1 MSEENTSI
9 VYALKPKP
17 HRDGAS
23 AGENGY
29 LAGVRSTGTYGNDDL
44 IRDVAKATGQSE
56 GLVRFIDTARR
67 EAIVAALKAGKR
79 VYLDGVAFAVSV
91 RGAFDTLDGGFDP
104 KRNEVAL
111 TSYTYGGFHN
121 CLEGIVPVN
130 EVTGARPVLSVI
142 REEGQEKEEILVTGR
157 NVAITGKE
165 IAITAGAADE
175 GVALADIKSGEVVAT
190 AEIVSTTLIET
201 VCTFAALPTNGRYR
215 LEVRT
220 RGGLGMEYK
229 VATAGREVV
238 VGTTG
243 K

>member
-23 AGENGY
+23 AGANGY

-121 CLEGIVPVN
+121 CLDGIVPVN

-142 REEGQEKEEILVTGR
+142 REEGQEKEEILMLPMSLDGQ
-157 NVAITGKE
+157 E
-165 IAITAGAADE
+165 IRDVLE
-175 GVALADIKSGEVVAT
+175 S
-190 AEIVSTTLIET
+190 EIR
-201 VCTFAALPTNGRYR
+201 ALPSVKDVAAVGPYSHGFEFGAWNS
-215 LEVRT
+215 
-220 RGGLGMEYK
+220 MK
-229 VATAGREVV
+229 VLNPQGDTLVV
-238 VGTTG
+238 SKVSCEANTLRFINMI
-243 K
+243 KK